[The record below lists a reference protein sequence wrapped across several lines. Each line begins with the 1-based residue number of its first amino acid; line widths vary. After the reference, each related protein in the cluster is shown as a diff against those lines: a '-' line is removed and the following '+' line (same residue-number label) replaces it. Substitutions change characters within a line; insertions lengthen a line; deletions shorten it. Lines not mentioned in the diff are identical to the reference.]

1 MTETIARA
9 RTALEALRRYGA
21 AAQVHVAARVA
32 PGGKIDPRRLDAD
45 QRAAHGLA
53 WIATTVAAL
62 SALADWA
69 EGLTARHRYGDAE
82 ALVLALAFGEYAA
95 QMLGG
100 LPISANEYVRPA
112 QLGLAEAARE
122 LGTDPAVAAFVAEAR
137 LRWSAAA
144 HRSVD
149 SALACWEFH

>member
-69 EGLTARHRYGDAE
+69 EGLTAH
-82 ALVLALAFGEYAA
+82 
-95 QMLGG
+95 
-100 LPISANEYVRPA
+100 
-112 QLGLAEAARE
+112 AEAAEIRE
-122 LGTDPAVAAFVAEAR
+122 ELNAR
-137 LRWSAAA
+137 
-144 HRSVD
+144 
-149 SALACWEFH
+149 